1 MENEPMKKTAF
12 LFPGQGAQYVGMGK
26 DFFDQFLEAKEIF
39 QEADDILGESLS
51 TLIFE
56 GPSDQLTLTKNS
68 QKAIF
73 VVSIALLRVL
83 QKQLPDL
90 VPNVC
95 AGLSL
100 GEYSAVCAAKKIS
113 FKDALLLVR
122 DRALYM
128 QQSCEANAGTMRV
141 ILGLEAPLVEEAIAK
156 LQPNHAIWVA
166 NINCPGQIV
175 ISGTES
181 GIEAASTALKDLG
194 AKRVLPLEV
203 SGAFHSGLM
212 QDAQKKLEPKIEQTT
227 LYDSDIALVMNIPGG
242 YVKNLV
248 DIRENLIRQVT
259 GTVRW
264 EQGIRAILNE
274 EVNLFVEIGCGK
286 TLSGM
291 NKKIGVASDAIWSLE
306 KVADLEI
313 LARGHATV
321 NV

>member
-1 MENEPMKKTAF
+1 MKKTAF

-26 DFFDQFLEAKEIF
+26 DFYDQFLEAKEVF
-39 QEADDILGESLS
+39 QEANDILGESLS
-51 TLIFE
+51 NLIFE
-56 GPSDQLTLTKNS
+56 GPSDQLTQTKNS

-100 GEYSAVCAAKKIS
+100 GEYSAVAASGKMF
-113 FKDALLLVR
+113 FKDALLLVQS
-122 DRALYM
+122 RALYM
-128 QQSCEANAGTMRV
+128 QQSCEENAGTMRV
-141 ILGLEAPLVEEAIAK
+141 ILGLEAPAVEEAISK
-156 LQPNHAIWVA
+156 LQPKHAVWVA

-175 ISGTES
+175 ISGDEP
-181 GIEAASTALKDLG
+181 GIEAASATLKEMG

-212 QDAQKKLEPKIEQTT
+212 QDAQKKLEPKIEQAA
-227 LYDSDIALVMNIPGG
+227 LYESNIALVMNIPGG

-264 EQGIRAILNE
+264 EQGIRSMLCE
-274 EVNLFVEIGCGK
+274 GVDLFIEIGCGK

-291 NKKIGVASDAIWSLE
+291 NKKIGVASDAILSLE
-306 KVADLEI
+306 KVADLET
-313 LARGHATV
+313 LARCHATISV
-321 NV
+321 

>member
-1 MENEPMKKTAF
+1 MKTRAF

-26 DFFDQFLEAKEIF
+26 DFYDSFSEAKEIF
-39 QEADDILGESLS
+39 QEADDILGENLS
-51 TLIFE
+51 RLIFE
-56 GPSDQLTLTKNS
+56 GPADQLTLTKNS

-73 VVSIALLRVL
+73 VVSLALLRVL
-83 QKQLPDL
+83 HHQLPDFS
-90 VPNVC
+90 PDVC

-100 GEYSAVCAAKKIS
+100 GEYTALVAAKKIR
-113 FKDALLLVR
+113 FKDALLLVN

-141 ILGLEAPLVEEAIAK
+141 ILGLDAPTVEKAVAA
-156 LQPNHAIWVA
+156 LQPAHSVWVA

-181 GIEAASTALKDLG
+181 GIEAASTVLKDLG
-194 AKRVLPLEV
+194 AKRILPLDV

-212 QDAQKKLEPKIEQTT
+212 QDAQKKLAPKIEQAC

-242 YVKNLV
+242 YVKTLEGLK
-248 DIRENLIRQVT
+248 ENLIRQVT

-264 EQGIRAILNE
+264 EQGVQAMVRE
-274 EVNLFVEIGCGK
+274 GVGVFVEIGCGK

-291 NKKIGVASDAIWSLE
+291 NKKMGIPPESTMSLE
-306 KVADLEI
+306 KVADLE
-313 LARGHATV
+313 TMSV
-321 NV
+321 PCNS

>member
-1 MENEPMKKTAF
+1 MKKTAF

-26 DFFDQFLEAKEIF
+26 DFYDQFLEAKEVF

-51 TLIFE
+51 NLIFG
-56 GPSDQLTLTKNS
+56 GPSDQLTQTKNS

-90 VPNVC
+90 LPKVC

-100 GEYSAVCAAKKIS
+100 GEYSAVTASGKMP
-113 FKDALLLVR
+113 FKDALLLVQS
-122 DRALYM
+122 RALYM
-128 QQSCEANAGTMRV
+128 QQSCEENAGTMRV
-141 ILGLEAPLVEEAIAK
+141 ILGLEAPAVEEAIAK
-156 LQPNHAIWVA
+156 LQPKRAVWVA

-175 ISGTES
+175 ISGDEP
-181 GIEAASTALKDLG
+181 GIEAASEALKEMG

-212 QDAQKKLEPKIEQTT
+212 QDAQRKLESKIEQAS
-227 LYDSDIALVMNIPGG
+227 LYESNIALVMNIPGG

-264 EQGIRAILNE
+264 EQGIRAMLCE
-274 EVNLFVEIGCGK
+274 GVDLFIEIGCGK

-291 NKKIGVASDAIWSLE
+291 NKKIGVAADAILSLE
-306 KVADLEI
+306 KVADLET
-313 LARGHATV
+313 LARCHATISV
-321 NV
+321 